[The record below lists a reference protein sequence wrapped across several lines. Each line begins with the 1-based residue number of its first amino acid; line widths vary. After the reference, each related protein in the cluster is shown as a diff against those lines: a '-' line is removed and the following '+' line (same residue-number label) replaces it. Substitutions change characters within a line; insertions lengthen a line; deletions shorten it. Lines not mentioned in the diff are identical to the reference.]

1 MSTSRKLAGD
11 WLIALTRALLLA
23 VVTVL
28 PLASVTASAQQHFG
42 TPEEAVNALVGAV
55 RVGDERAMLKVLG
68 PSGASIVSSGDD
80 VEDAATRARF
90 IAAYEAKHRIAM
102 EGDSKATL
110 ILGDQDFPFP
120 IPLVRENGSW
130 RLDTA
135 AGRIEILYR
144 RIGRNELNAI
154 QTCLAY
160 VDAQNEYAAK
170 DRSGAGSG
178 IYAQRFFS
186 QPGQKDGLYWPAAA
200 GSEESPLGE
209 LFARATTAG
218 YRVGEGRAPYHGY
231 YYKIL
236 TKQGSNAPGGS
247 LSYVVGNKMIG
258 GFAMIAYPAEYGS
271 TGVKTFLVS
280 HSGTVYEKDLGRATA
295 RIAERIPSYNPD
307 QTWKKVSDSAIE
319 R

>member
-1 MSTSRKLAGD
+1 MDRSGGAASGQQSLSALGRAMELRFHMSTSRKLASHR
-11 WLIALTRALLLA
+11 LIALVRVSSLVVTTLFLLA
-23 VVTVL
+23 PDPTN
-28 PLASVTASAQQHFG
+28 AQQRFG

-90 IAAYEAKHRIAM
+90 VAAYEAKHRIAL

-144 RIGRNELNAI
+144 RIGRNELSTI

-170 DRSGAGSG
+170 DRSGAGPG
-178 IYAQRFFS
+178 IYAQHFFS
-186 QPGQKDGLYWPAAA
+186 RAGQKDGLYWPA
-200 GSEESPLGE
+200 
-209 LFARATTAG
+209 TAG
-218 YRVGEGRAPYHGY
+218 
-231 YYKIL
+231 
-236 TKQGSNAPGGS
+236 
-247 LSYVVGNKMIG
+247 
-258 GFAMIAYPAEYGS
+258 
-271 TGVKTFLVS
+271 
-280 HSGTVYEKDLGRATA
+280 
-295 RIAERIPSYNPD
+295 
-307 QTWKKVSDSAIE
+307 
-319 R
+319 